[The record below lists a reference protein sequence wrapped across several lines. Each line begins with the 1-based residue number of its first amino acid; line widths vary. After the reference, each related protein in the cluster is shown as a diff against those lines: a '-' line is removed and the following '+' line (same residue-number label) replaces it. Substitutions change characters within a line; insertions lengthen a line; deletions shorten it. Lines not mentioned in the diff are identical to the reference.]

1 MSMSR
6 DSDQEARPMDLEGHE
21 RCYLMNQEI
30 GAQERHANETA
41 QPWRNGG
48 KSHGGSATAPARL
61 KSAGAQHFAP
71 LEERAEPVPVLQE
84 KLKRREASVERCP
97 VEERH

>member
-1 MSMSR
+1 MSMSK

-41 QPWRNGG
+41 PPWRNRG
-48 KSHGGSATAPARL
+48 KSQL
-61 KSAGAQHFAP
+61 
-71 LEERAEPVPVLQE
+71 
-84 KLKRREASVERCP
+84 
-97 VEERH
+97 RHEFVICSM

>member
-1 MSMSR
+1 MGERLASRGLRPARLEIRSLADLTTSVQYLDRNVKGRSPMSMPK

-41 QPWRNGG
+41 RPWRNRG
-48 KSHGGSATAPARL
+48 
-61 KSAGAQHFAP
+61 
-71 LEERAEPVPVLQE
+71 
-84 KLKRREASVERCP
+84 
-97 VEERH
+97 